1 LHPPT
6 FSLDH
11 TVLDWPGC
19 CLGVRCPCS
28 PRMTQ
33 MPMRLLA
40 EQHGNRPFR
49 AVLVAL

>member
-1 LHPPT
+1 
-6 FSLDH
+6 
-11 TVLDWPGC
+11 
-19 CLGVRCPCS
+19 
-28 PRMTQ
+28 MTQ